1 MTVESTARDRTMMLH
16 IPGILTPD
24 QVKYFRQKMAA
35 TEWVDGRASVGA
47 QGAQVKR
54 NRQLAEGSPLALE
67 LGDIVTRALT
77 ANPLFFSAVL
87 PHRVLPPYFNSYA
100 GGEQYGLHIDGAVR
114 VNSTNL
120 QSMRADVSTTV
131 FLSNPDEYEGGELI
145 VMDTYGAHE
154 VKLPAGDAI
163 VYPSSSVHRVAPVTQ
178 GERVASF
185 LWTQSMVRDDW
196 KRAILFD
203 LDQNIQKLRAQ
214 VGDGEAV
221 VGLTGHYHNLLRMW
235 ADL

>member
-1 MTVESTARDRTMMLH
+1 MMLH
-16 IPGILTPD
+16 IPGVLTPE
-24 QVKYFRQKMAA
+24 QVQHFRQRLAQA
-35 TEWVDGRASVGA
+35 DWIDGRASVGT

-54 NRQLAEGSPLALE
+54 NRQLAEGSPLARE

-77 ANPLFFSAVL
+77 ANPLFFASVL
-87 PHRVLPPYFNSYA
+87 PLRVLPPYFNSYA

-114 VNSTNL
+114 TNASTL
-120 QSMRADVSTTV
+120 QTLRADVSTTV
-131 FLSNPDEYEGGELI
+131 FLSAPEEYEGGELV
-145 VMDTYGAHE
+145 VMDSYGAHE

-163 VYPSSSVHRVAPVTQ
+163 VYPSSSVHRVMPVTS

-185 LWTQSMVRDDW
+185 LWAQSMVRDDAQ
-196 KRAILFD
+196 RSMLFE

-214 VGDGEAV
+214 HGDGEAL

-235 ADL
+235 ADI